1 MPCALDQLWTN
12 GEARWAMVGFFFS
25 FCLCAENNVWAS
37 ASQVRLQLLD
47 QHVSSRMPGYRLV
60 LMPRGPQQSCTPSD
74 FWSPISNPR
83 GEVRLQLSLSAA
95 SLSLT
100 AVQSFSACHTGR
112 TLHTV
117 KLTKYESFPHCRFLL
132 ASGSEFGMESSP
144 RALTELSYTFSM
156 VEGGI
161 SNTGKTEKKHEMKYC
176 GLTHPQ
182 PSESAPKIISI

>member
-12 GEARWAMVGFFFS
+12 GESRWAMVGFFLS
-25 FCLCAENNVWAS
+25 ASGAENNIWAP

-47 QHVSSRMPGYRLV
+47 QHVSSWMPGYHLV

-74 FWSPISNPR
+74 SWIPISSPR
-83 GEVRLQLSLSAA
+83 GEVCLHLSLSAA
-95 SLSLT
+95 SLSLA

-112 TLHTV
+112 TLRTV
-117 KLTKYESFPHCRFLL
+117 KLTKYESIPQCRCLP
-132 ASGSEFGMESSP
+132 ASGSEFGVESSP
-144 RALTELSYTFSM
+144 RVLTELFYMFSM
-156 VEGGI
+156 VEGRI
-161 SNTGKTEKKHEMKYC
+161 SDTGKTEKKHEMKYC